1 MSERDVYYGTHIWFV
16 PGEPK
21 PKTKTWWVRAKGG
34 STIGLVAWFGRW
46 RKYSFFP
53 EGGTVWEQV
62 CLREI
67 ADFCE
72 ARTREHKGSTVEGAR
87 GRTER
92 TPRTDRT
99 KTQARFLA
107 ALGMTEGAR

>member
-1 MSERDVYYGTHIWFV
+1 MNRQERQGRQEEKGIDETRDVYYGTYIWFV
-16 PGEPK
+16 PAEPK
-21 PKTKTWWVRAKGG
+21 PKTKTWWVREKGG
-34 STIGLVAWFGRW
+34 STIGKVAWVGRW

-72 ARTREHKGSTVEGAR
+72 ARTREHRKPKSSDQRIKGSKGQEFKG
-87 GRTER
+87 
-92 TPRTDRT
+92 
-99 KTQARFLA
+99 
-107 ALGMTEGAR
+107 